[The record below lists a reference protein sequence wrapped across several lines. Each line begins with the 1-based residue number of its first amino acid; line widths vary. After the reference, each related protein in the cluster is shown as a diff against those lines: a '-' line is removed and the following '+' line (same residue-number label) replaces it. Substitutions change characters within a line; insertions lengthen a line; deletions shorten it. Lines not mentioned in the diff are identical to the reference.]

1 MMDLLF
7 SAKFHFTRAEYHESN
22 HRCISPSPLQVQADI
37 EAISAKNTVSKV
49 NVTRGFLRRDVPI
62 FAPDDSR
69 ESFSALLV
77 EMPGGRRFHF

>member
-7 SAKFHFTRAEYHESN
+7 SAKLHFTRAESHHSN

-37 EAISAKNTVSKV
+37 EATSAKNTVSKV
-49 NVTRGFLRRDVPI
+49 SVNHGFIRRDVPI

-69 ESFSALLV
+69 ESFSALF
-77 EMPGGRRFHF
+77 EMAGGRRLHS